1 MAEKIDISD
10 LKLVAFSDKGAKPFT
25 ESLADPEC
33 KLGLGSVAA
42 YSAAFSVAL
51 MLKAVRCCPS
61 DDPEI
66 LSAEAQFEK
75 LRSYFV
81 FLIDEEN
88 KAKLPLEKRLKN
100 GAPDNEIEAG
110 YSTACIILTEILYTS
125 LQMTE
130 LMESVSDK
138 VCSCSAQLC
147 AAAVFNARNAM
158 DCVRLQLARYSVCMK
173 DEVTAHTTR
182 REPEIAIAG
191 ADERLNALAAKF
203 ESMIK

>member
-25 ESLADPEC
+25 EALADPES
-33 KLGLGSVAA
+33 KLGLGSTASYIAA
-42 YSAAFSVAL
+42 QSASL
-51 MLKAVRCCPS
+51 MLKAVRCCKP
-61 DDPEI
+61 DDPEL
-66 LSAEAQFEK
+66 LSAEAQLEK
-75 LRSYFV
+75 LRTYFV
-81 FLIDEEN
+81 YLIDEEN

-100 GAPDNEIEAG
+100 GAPENEIEAG

-130 LMESVSDK
+130 LLDSVSDK
-138 VCSCSAQLC
+138 ICSCSAHLC
-147 AAAVFNARNAM
+147 AAAVLCARNAM

-182 REPEIAIAG
+182 REPEIAIAE
-191 ADERLNALAAKF
+191 ANDRLNALIAKF
-203 ESMIK
+203 EGMIK